1 MLSHFLGLSD
11 AADAFSQAFRIPNIL
26 QNILGE
32 GALSASFIPVYARLI
47 AEGKQDEARRVAGAI
62 AGLLAL
68 VVAVLV
74 AIGISTA
81 PWLVDLLAPGWD
93 APKRALTVRLVRIL
107 FPGTGLL
114 VWSAWCLGILNS
126 HRRFFLPYFAP
137 VVWNA
142 AIIAAT
148 LLAPAGAFAAEIVI
162 WTAWGAVAGAF
173 LQLSVQ
179 LPAARRA
186 AAPVL
191 RRRALEDAGVRTVFR
206 SFGPALLTRGIVQVS
221 AWVDGVLASFLGT
234 GAAAAL
240 ANAQL
245 IYTLPVALFGSSVAA
260 AELPAL
266 SADAGAAGAAPGLL
280 RDRIDR
286 GLRQVAFFV
295 IPSAVAMLTLGH
307 VLAGA
312 IFQTGAF
319 TRADTFYVWGILAG
333 YSIGLL
339 AGTLGRLFASGWF
352 ALHDTRGPLRFA
364 SVRVAITVTLGI
376 VASLQGP
383 ALLGLDPRWGT
394 AGITV
399 ASATAT
405 MTEFWLLRRGLERR
419 IGRVRLPAGLLMRL
433 WGPAF
438 AAAAAGWGVFAIVDE
453 KVGPLLRAVFVLLPF
468 AAVYFGGTVLLGV
481 AQARDLLGRVQHG
494 R

>member
-1 MLSHFLGLSD
+1 
-11 AADAFSQAFRIPNIL
+11 
-26 QNILGE
+26 
-32 GALSASFIPVYARLI
+32 
-47 AEGKQDEARRVAGAI
+47 
-62 AGLLAL
+62 
-68 VVAVLV
+68 
-74 AIGISTA
+74 
-81 PWLVDLLAPGWD
+81 
-93 APKRALTVRLVRIL
+93 
-107 FPGTGLL
+107 
-114 VWSAWCLGILNS
+114 
-126 HRRFFLPYFAP
+126 
-137 VVWNA
+137 
-142 AIIAAT
+142 
-148 LLAPAGAFAAEIVI
+148 
-162 WTAWGAVAGAF
+162 
-173 LQLSVQ
+173 
-179 LPAARRA
+179 
-186 AAPVL
+186 
-191 RRRALEDAGVRTVFR
+191 
-206 SFGPALLTRGIVQVS
+206 VQVS

-266 SADAGAAGAAPGLL
+266 SAEAGNTGAAPGLL

-295 IPSAVAMLTLGH
+295 IPSALAMLTLGH

-364 SVRVAITVTLGI
+364 TVRVAITVTLGI
-376 VASLQGP
+376 FASLQGP

-394 AGITV
+394 AGITI
-399 ASATAT
+399 ASAIAT
-405 MTEFWLLRRGLERR
+405 MTEFWLLRRGLERK
-419 IGRVRLPAGLLMRL
+419 IGRVRLPAGLLARL
-433 WGPAF
+433 WGTAF
-438 AAAAAGWGVFAIVDE
+438 AAAAAGWGVFVIVDE
-453 KVGPLLRAVFVLLPF
+453 KIGPLLRAVFVLLPF
-468 AAVYFGGTVLLGV
+468 AAVYFGGTLLLGV
-481 AQARDLLGRVQHG
+481 AQARDLLRRVQRG

>member
-1 MLSHFLGLSD
+1 M
-11 AADAFSQAFRIPNIL
+11 AFRIPNIL

-47 AEGKQDEARRVAGAI
+47 AEGKHDEARRVAGAI

-74 AIGISTA
+74 ALGITTA

-93 APKRALTVRLVRIL
+93 GPKRALTVRLVQIL

-148 LLAPAGAFAAEIVI
+148 LLVPTGADASEIVI
-162 WTAWGAVAGAF
+162 WTAWGAVAGAL

-186 AAPVL
+186 AAPVF
-191 RRRALEDAGVRTVFR
+191 RRTALGDIGVQTVFR

-260 AELPAL
+260 AALPAL
-266 SADAGAAGAAPGLL
+266 SAEAGNTGAAPGLL

-295 IPSAVAMLTLGH
+295 IPSALAMLTLGH
-307 VLAGA
+307 VLDGA

-364 SVRVAITVTLGI
+364 TVRVAITVTLGI
-376 VASLQGP
+376 FASLQGP

-394 AGITV
+394 AGITI
-399 ASATAT
+399 ASAIAT
-405 MTEFWLLRRGLERR
+405 MTEFWLLRRGLERK
-419 IGRVRLPAGLLMRL
+419 IGRVRLPAGLLARL
-433 WGPAF
+433 WGTAF
-438 AAAAAGWGVFAIVDE
+438 AAAAAGWGVFVIVDE
-453 KVGPLLRAVFVLLPF
+453 KIGPLLRAVFVLLPF
-468 AAVYFGGTVLLGV
+468 AVVYFGGTLLLGV
-481 AQARDLLGRVQHG
+481 AQARDLLRRVQRG

>member
-1 MLSHFLGLSD
+1 M
-11 AADAFSQAFRIPNIL
+11 
-26 QNILGE
+26 
-32 GALSASFIPVYARLI
+32 
-47 AEGKQDEARRVAGAI
+47 AGAI
-62 AGLLAL
+62 AALLAL

-74 AIGISTA
+74 AIGITTA

-126 HRRFFLPYFAP
+126 HRRFFLPYVAP
-137 VVWNA
+137 VIWNA

-148 LLAPAGAFAAEIVI
+148 LLAPAGAFPGEIVI

-173 LQLSVQ
+173 LQLAVQ
-179 LPAARRA
+179 LPSALKA
-186 AAPVL
+186 AAPVF
-191 RRRALEDAGVRTVFR
+191 RRAAFGDIGARTVFR
-206 SFGPALLTRGIVQVS
+206 SFGPALLTRGIVQIS

-245 IYTLPVALFGSSVAA
+245 IYTLPVSLFGSSVAA

-266 SADAGAAGAAPGLL
+266 SADAGTAGAAPSLL

-319 TRADTFYVWGILAG
+319 TRADTVYVWGILAG
-333 YSIGLL
+333 YSMGLL

-364 SVRVAITVTLGI
+364 TARVGLSIALG
-376 VASLQGP
+376 VFASLQGP

-394 AGITV
+394 AGITI

-405 MTEFWLLRRGLERR
+405 MTEFWLLRRGLERK
-419 IGRVRLPAGLLMRL
+419 IGRVRLPAGLLARL
-433 WGPAF
+433 WGAAF
-438 AAAAAGWGVFAIVDE
+438 GAAALGWGVLAIVDE
-453 KVGPLLRAVFVLLPF
+453 KIGPLLRAVFVLAPF
-468 AAVYFGGTVLLGV
+468 AAVYFGGTLLLGV
-481 AQARDLLGRVQHG
+481 PQARELLGRLQRG

>member
-1 MLSHFLGLSD
+1 
-11 AADAFSQAFRIPNIL
+11 
-26 QNILGE
+26 
-32 GALSASFIPVYARLI
+32 
-47 AEGKQDEARRVAGAI
+47 VAGAI
-62 AGLLAL
+62 AALLAL

-74 AIGISTA
+74 ALGITTA

-93 APKRALTVRLVRIL
+93 TPKRALTVRLVRIL

-148 LLAPAGAFAAEIVI
+148 LLAPAGAFSAEIVI
-162 WTAWGAVAGAF
+162 WTAWGAVAGAL
-173 LQLSVQ
+173 LQLTVQ
-179 LPAARRA
+179 LPSALKA
-186 AAPVL
+186 AAPL
-191 RRRALEDAGVRTVFR
+191 FHGAAFEDAGVRTVFR

-221 AWVDGVLASFLGT
+221 AWVDAVLASFLGT

-245 IYTLPVALFGSSVAA
+245 IYTLPVSLFGSSVAA

-266 SADAGAAGAAPGLL
+266 SAEAGAAPTLL

-295 IPSAVAMLTLGH
+295 IPSAVAMITLGH

-319 TRADTFYVWGILAG
+319 TRADTYYVWGILAG
-333 YSIGLL
+333 YSVGLL

-364 SVRVAITVTLGI
+364 SVRVALTITLG
-376 VASLQGP
+376 VLAALQGP

-394 AGITV
+394 AGITT
-399 ASATAT
+399 ASAVAT
-405 MTEFWLLRRGLERR
+405 MTEFWLLRRGLERK
-419 IGRVRLPAGLLMRL
+419 IGRVRLPTGLLMRL
-433 WGPAF
+433 WGAAF
-438 AAAAAGWGVFAIVDE
+438 GGSAVGWGILVVVDE
-453 KVGPLLRAVFVLLPF
+453 KIGPLLRAVFVLAPF
-468 AAVYFGGTVLLGV
+468 AAVYFGGTLLLGV
-481 AQARDLLGRVQHG
+481 AQARELLGRLQHG